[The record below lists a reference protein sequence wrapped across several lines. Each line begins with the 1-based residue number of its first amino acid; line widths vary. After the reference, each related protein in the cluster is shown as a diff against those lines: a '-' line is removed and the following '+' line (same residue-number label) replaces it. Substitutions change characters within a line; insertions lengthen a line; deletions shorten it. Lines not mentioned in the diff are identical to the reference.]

1 MEAAAASAVADTT
14 SGAASSDADV
24 VMSGWLEKHSV
35 SAPPGLK
42 NWRRRVLTLT
52 TEDIYWKRDLHEE
65 AAGKLRLDPSTS
77 IKVLPS
83 HLPPKCIS
91 IISASG
97 TLSLRFDNDEALQS
111 WAKAI
116 ENVCKGKIQT
126 SI

>member
-1 MEAAAASAVADTT
+1 MLSLFNDMSMGAPDGRIALRGERILLDKELVQVGGHSFKAASPAEAAKLAA
-14 SGAASSDADV
+14 
-24 VMSGWLEKHSV
+24 LI
-35 SAPPGLK
+35 
-42 NWRRRVLTLT
+42 RRA
-52 TEDIYWKRDLHEE
+52 